1 MRVCVSVVINMH
13 SHTCAFIAV
22 VLKIDRCTCT
32 YILWKY
38 SIHGL
43 HTREERK
50 VVSWREVPSYLSIVK
65 FILRT
70 DIKFGGC

>member
-1 MRVCVSVVINMH
+1 MMWVCVPVVINMH

-38 SIHGL
+38 SKGIRPIYKR
-43 HTREERK
+43 REESAKLERR
-50 VVSWREVPSYLSIVK
+50 SLEN
-65 FILRT
+65 
-70 DIKFGGC
+70 